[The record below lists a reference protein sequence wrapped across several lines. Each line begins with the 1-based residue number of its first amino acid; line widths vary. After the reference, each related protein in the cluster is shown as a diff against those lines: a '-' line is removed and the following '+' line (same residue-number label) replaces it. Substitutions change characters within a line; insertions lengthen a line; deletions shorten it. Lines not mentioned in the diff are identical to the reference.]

1 MTVLADVNARDL
13 KCCAEK
19 CLESLAGRE
28 RLLLQQYRDHRWG
41 TYCASLMA
49 LSCSAKLC
57 NCFSNSS

>member
-19 CLESLAGRE
+19 GLESLAGRE

-41 TYCASLMA
+41 TYYCIFDGSL
-49 LSCSAKLC
+49 LQC
-57 NCFSNSS
+57 